1 VTRPL
6 ERTAQV
12 IKMVGRRE
20 FIAILATAAASRAM
34 AQTTVPRPLVAVLE
48 GTSAEV
54 APYYLRPFEQT
65 LREHGHVNGQTID
78 FVHKFADGDASRYPA
93 LAEELIRLTPAVL
106 VTGSTTGA
114 LACKRLTAT
123 IPIVSA
129 NLTDP
134 IGLGLISTLAR
145 PGGNVTGVVISLEGL
160 PGKLLQILREVVP
173 EARRIGLLANP
184 SERANARQRQAA
196 ERVAAGLGMT
206 FITVPVR
213 TRDDIASA
221 FEEFLRARVEA
232 IYAPSSLMLRAER
245 QYFAERALAARLPT
259 MCNAREIVEAG
270 ALMSY
275 GTDLRE
281 NYRRAAH
288 FVDRIL
294 KGRRPADL
302 PTENPTRFVLSIN
315 LKTAKSLG
323 LAIPPTLLA
332 SADEVIE

>member
-1 VTRPL
+1 MVRVPGVCRQAATSGISKASWDNCPGGRRVAAEVVAGQCVSPL
-6 ERTAQV
+6 TCRDPRGVVFPGVMYSADTVLRDRSHHAWQGGRMARA

-20 FIAILATAAASRAM
+20 FIAILASAATSRAM
-34 AQTTVPRPLVAVLE
+34 AQTRVPRPLVAVLE
-48 GTSAEV
+48 GTSSEV

-65 LREHGHVNGQTID
+65 LRQHGHVNGQTID

-160 PGKLLQILREVVP
+160 PGKLLQILSEVVP

-196 ERVAAGLGMT
+196 EQVAAGLGMT

-259 MCNAREIVEAG
+259 MCN
-270 ALMSY
+270 
-275 GTDLRE
+275 
-281 NYRRAAH
+281 
-288 FVDRIL
+288 
-294 KGRRPADL
+294 
-302 PTENPTRFVLSIN
+302 
-315 LKTAKSLG
+315 
-323 LAIPPTLLA
+323 
-332 SADEVIE
+332 